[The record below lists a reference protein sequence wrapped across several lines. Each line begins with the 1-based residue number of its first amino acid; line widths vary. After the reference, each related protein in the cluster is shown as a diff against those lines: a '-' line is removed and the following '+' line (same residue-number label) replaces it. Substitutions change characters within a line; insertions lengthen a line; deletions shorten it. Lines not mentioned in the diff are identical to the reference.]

1 MAGETRTA
9 LPPHETR
16 PLIYC
21 GACLWRGT
29 PDDLVEVHPGQLVC
43 PACEEPG
50 CREERGVFSS
60 RVVAAM
66 LGISAGARRLAR
78 NASKS

>member
-50 CREERGVFSS
+50 CREESGVFS

-66 LGISAGARRLAR
+66 LGIGVGARRLAR